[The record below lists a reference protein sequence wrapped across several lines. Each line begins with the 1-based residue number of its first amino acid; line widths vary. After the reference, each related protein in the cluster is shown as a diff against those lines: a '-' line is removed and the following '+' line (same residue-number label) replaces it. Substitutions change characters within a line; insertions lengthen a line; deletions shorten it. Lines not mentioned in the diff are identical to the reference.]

1 VDSFCL
7 LRNFVSSTDNIRCQK
22 YKQEKRIE
30 MNFLKKMFKSEP
42 VNINGNQVK
51 EKKLSLDI
59 TGMTCNHCAVSI
71 ERLLEKKNGILSKKI
86 SYASGKGEIVFN
98 PDQISK
104 EEIIQSINQTPT
116 YRAKEI
122 NHNGLPGIKS
132 NHFDLIIIGGGS
144 AAFSAAIKANELGL
158 TTMMVNAG
166 LDFGGTCVNVGCV
179 PSKTLIRAA
188 ETAYHASHSNFAG
201 IKPKGADIDFA
212 QVIKDKKQL
221 VKTLQ
226 QKKYMDVVSD
236 FENLQLVEGWAE
248 FVDDKTI
255 LVNGKDAYTAIKFII
270 ATGATTNVPNIDGLK
285 DIGYLTNVSLFDL
298 EEQPESIT
306 IMGAGYIG
314 LEIAMAYNRL
324 GTKVR
329 IIEFTDRVLR
339 TQTADISEEIEMHM
353 KNEGIEILPNFRA
366 VKFEKSGNDTIIHC
380 KCPDGSFTKIVEPG
394 KVVVASGTKPNTQKL
409 GLDKIGLQL
418 TKSGHIQVN
427 ELMETNLQNI
437 YAVGDVANTP
447 SFVYT
452 AAYEGKIAVEN
463 AFTGSENKADYSSLP
478 WVVFTD
484 PQIAGAGL
492 DEAQAAAQSIPFE
505 VSKLTLDNVPRS
517 LAAND
522 TRGFI
527 KLIRNTETDKL
538 IGARIVAPEGGELI
552 QQLSMAIKYGI
563 TVKELAE
570 SFYPYLTLGEGIKLA
585 AITFGKD
592 VAKLSCCAS

>member
-1 VDSFCL
+1 
-7 LRNFVSSTDNIRCQK
+7 
-22 YKQEKRIE
+22 
-30 MNFLKKMFKSEP
+30 MNFLKKMFSSESE
-42 VNINGNQVK
+42 NKNGFSVK
-51 EKKLSLDI
+51 EEKLSLEV
-59 TGMTCNHCAVSI
+59 TGMTCDHCAVSI
-71 ERLLEKKNGILSKKI
+71 ERLLEEKNGILLKKV
-86 SYASGKGEIVFN
+86 SYASGKGEITFN

-116 YRAKEI
+116 YRAKEA
-122 NHNGLPGIKS
+122 NNNGLGKGS
-132 NHFDLIIIGGGS
+132 GNHYDLIIIGGGS

-158 TTMMVNAG
+158 TTLMINGG
-166 LDFGGTCVNVGCV
+166 LTFGGTCVNVGCV

-188 ETAYHASHSNFAG
+188 GTAYHASHSNFAG
-201 IKPKGADIDFA
+201 IKPKGFEIDFA
-212 QVIKDKKQL
+212 RVIKDKKQL

-236 FENLQLVEGWAE
+236 FKNLQLVEGWAE

-255 LVNGKDAYTAIKFII
+255 LVNEKDAYTAIKFII
-270 ATGATTNVPNIDGLK
+270 ATGATTNIPDIEGLK
-285 DIGYLTNVSLFDL
+285 EIGYLTNVSLFDL

-339 TQTADISEEIEMHM
+339 TQTPDISEELEMLM
-353 KNEGIEILPNFRA
+353 RKEGIEILPNFRA
-366 VKFEKSGNDTIIHC
+366 VRFEKSGNDTIIHC

-427 ELMETNLQNI
+427 ELMETNLLNI

-447 SFVYT
+447 AFVYT

-463 AFTGSENKADYSSLP
+463 AFTGSDHKADYSSLP

-484 PQIAGAGL
+484 PQVAGAGL
-492 DEAQAAAQSIPFE
+492 DEAQAAAKNIPFE
-505 VSKLTLDNVPRS
+505 VSKLELKDVPRAI
-517 LAAND
+517 AAYD

-552 QQLSMAIKYGI
+552 QQLSMAIKYEI
-563 TVKELAE
+563 TVKELAD